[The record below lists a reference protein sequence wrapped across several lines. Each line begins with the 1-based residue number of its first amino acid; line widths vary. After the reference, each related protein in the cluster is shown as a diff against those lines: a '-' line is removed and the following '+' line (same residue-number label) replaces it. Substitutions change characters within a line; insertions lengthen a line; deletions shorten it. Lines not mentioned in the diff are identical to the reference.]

1 MIDKP
6 FRTVLKTEQNHLDKY
21 IFRGKNINVSK
32 TPFNEFSSMDGNCY
46 WCLDITGNHN
56 NGSRWGLRGIIFMIL
71 TSDWLWKEAPLTS

>member
-32 TPFNEFSSMDGNCY
+32 TPFNEF
-46 WCLDITGNHN
+46 I
-56 NGSRWGLRGIIFMIL
+56 
-71 TSDWLWKEAPLTS
+71 